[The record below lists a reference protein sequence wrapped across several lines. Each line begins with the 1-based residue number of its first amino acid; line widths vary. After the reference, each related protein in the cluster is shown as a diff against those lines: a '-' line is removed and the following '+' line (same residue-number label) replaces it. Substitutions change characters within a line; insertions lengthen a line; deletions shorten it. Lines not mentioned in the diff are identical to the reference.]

1 VTQGLLDYQA
11 DQEMLDFLGHL
22 EHQEFLE
29 ALDLLGLHLM

>member
-1 VTQGLLDYQA
+1 VTKGLLEYLA

-29 ALDLLGLHLM
+29 ALDHLDLHLM